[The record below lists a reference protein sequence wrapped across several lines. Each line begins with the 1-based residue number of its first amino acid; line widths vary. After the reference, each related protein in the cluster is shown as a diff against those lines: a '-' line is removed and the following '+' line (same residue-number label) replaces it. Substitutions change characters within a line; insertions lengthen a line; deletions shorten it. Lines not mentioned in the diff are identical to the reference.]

1 MVYLSVYT
9 STFMVTF
16 SIYYV
21 SGGSIQ
27 HCVYVNSESSM
38 VYVFLVHYIL
48 TCVFYRGMAFGTSS
62 KLNKSL
68 SFFLSSVVDGWMGGW
83 VDDDG

>member
-38 VYVFLVHYIL
+38 VYGFLVNDIL

-62 KLNKSL
+62 KLNLFL
-68 SFFLSSVVDGWMGGW
+68 SFFLSLWMDGWVGG
-83 VDDDG
+83 